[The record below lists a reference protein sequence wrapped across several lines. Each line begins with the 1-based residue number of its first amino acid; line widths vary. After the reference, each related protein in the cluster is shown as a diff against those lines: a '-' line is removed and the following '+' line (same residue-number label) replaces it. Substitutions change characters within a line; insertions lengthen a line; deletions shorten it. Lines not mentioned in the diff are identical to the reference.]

1 MDSSSSKN
9 NNSSDRKSQFVYQSL
24 SFQMI
29 DELVHSTQ
37 TPAWIRLWLYFSILQ
52 RKYNRVIYAK
62 NKYLSEK
69 LNIPFG
75 TVKNAITKLRDDG
88 LIEIINSG
96 SWMRQ
101 IRLTHIAN
109 IKEDENG
116 EIKKNNEA
124 YYHSLYGRRQYTDHV
139 YLSEDE
145 YNALLEKVQDANEL
159 DTYING
165 LEKYLSNAVIKYS
178 SHFKL
183 IFIWID
189 RNELQIKNK
198 KKKYDVPDY
207 KWFFTVEREY
217 IEKQNTQKKELYDY
231 DWLNDTDFYSD
242 EE

>member
-1 MDSSSSKN
+1 MDSSSSSKN
-9 NNSSDRKSQFVYQSL
+9 NVNDRDSKYMYQSL

-52 RKYNRVIYAK
+52 RKYNRTIYAK

-69 LNIPFG
+69 LNIPLG
-75 TVKNAITKLRDDG
+75 TIKNAITKLRDDG
-88 LIEIINSG
+88 LIEIVNSG

-109 IKEDENG
+109 IKEDENS
-116 EIKKNNEA
+116 EVRKNNET

-145 YNALLEKVQDANEL
+145 YNALLEKIEDANEL

-165 LEKYLSNAVIKYS
+165 LENYLSTSVIKYT
-178 SHFKL
+178 SHFKM

-189 RNELQIKNK
+189 RNELQVRNK

-207 KWFFTVEREY
+207 KWFFTLERER
-217 IEKQNTQKKELYDY
+217 IEKKDKPKQEVFYY
-231 DWLNDTDFYSD
+231 DWLNETDFYSD